1 MVSLARAISSIAIV
15 FWTGLKVTIPAVG
28 SSVGRS
34 DRPHRIVDTELFLAV
49 EFVPL
54 RLAVDERHDVIEER
68 IGLSRIEERED
79 VRVLEV
85 GGRLDLLHESLGPEH
100 RREFGPQHFDG
111 DLAVVLQVVGEV
123 DVRHAA
129 RTQLFSD
136 GIAVGE
142 GGFETVKEVRHC
154 VLALLA
160 TVLE

>member
-79 VRVLEV
+79 VRVLEI
-85 GGRLDLLHESLGPEH
+85 GGRLYFLDEPLGTQD
-100 RREFGPQHFDG
+100 RREFRPQHFHRH
-111 DLAVVLQVVGEV
+111 LAVVFQVFGEI
-123 DVRHAA
+123 DRSHAA

-142 GGFETVKEVRHC
+142 CVFEAVEGVGHEG
-154 VLALLA
+154 LSY
-160 TVLE
+160 